1 MLDPVGTVVSDWSI
15 WGRIISVDF
24 GNLDYSNDDLA
35 EIKLIMSISNAIL
48 NY

>member
-1 MLDPVGTVVSDWSI
+1 
-15 WGRIISVDF
+15 VDF

-48 NY
+48 NYWFCFFNFLSYLLKEV